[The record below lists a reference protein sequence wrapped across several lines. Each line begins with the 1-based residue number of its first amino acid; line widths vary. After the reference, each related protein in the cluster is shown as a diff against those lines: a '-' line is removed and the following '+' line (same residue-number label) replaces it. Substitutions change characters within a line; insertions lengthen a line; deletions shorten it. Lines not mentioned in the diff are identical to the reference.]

1 MVAVLV
7 GNRVDEQVRVI
18 FQVVLG
24 PHHLMPGNLLRR
36 QDGLLDRGQR
46 RNLSQ
51 FAELHILQALRVLR
65 QAHDAHAPLDAVHE
79 PTLRI
84 HRHDGDVAA
93 RNVAYVLQHLGAGEQ
108 VLADTLA
115 LYLALP
121 FLGRA
126 SGRQPFLKF
135 RVVLKVRRAVPLL
148 AAVQQTEDAD
158 GLGLFL
164 DPVVLGNEHD
174 IRREPV
180 KLGCRDVLGH
190 RGRRVIPLGTE
201 RLGSHRGQHE
211 SVGGVCLVLPLG
223 V

>member
-1 MVAVLV
+1 M
-7 GNRVDEQVRVI
+7 
-18 FQVVLG
+18 
-24 PHHLMPGNLLRR
+24 
-36 QDGLLDRGQR
+36 
-46 RNLSQ
+46 
-51 FAELHILQALRVLR
+51 HILQALRVLR

-79 PTLRI
+79 PTLCVD
-84 HRHDGDVAA
+84 RHDGDVAA
-93 RNVAYVLQHLGAGEQ
+93 RNVTYVLQHLGAGEQ
-108 VLADTLA
+108 VLADALA

-164 DPVVLGNEHD
+164 NPVVLGNEHNV
-174 IRREPV
+174 RREPV
-180 KLGCRDVLGH
+180 KLGCSDLLGH
-190 RGRRVIPLGTE
+190 GGGRIVPLSHE
-201 RLGSHRGQHE
+201 CLGSHRGQHE